1 MRTIVLILLIAV
13 LALGTDA
20 VLFSGSYTQGIWRTI
35 SQYSLELR
43 GPNEPTPPTQENR
56 PAPG

>member
-20 VLFSGSYTQGIWRTI
+20 VLFNGSYTQGIWRTI

-43 GPNEPTPPTQENR
+43 GPNDPVPPASETR